1 MCFCYKTV
9 HCSSFLS
16 VFAFEFFGIQ
26 FFFRVASFALVGL
39 FSNGFTTRPCIS
51 FFAVPYNLSLLYFTL
66 LFFSFFPSYSFRL
79 FLVSFVSPWHL
90 TNPGTNFQLFP
101 LVALFLLLISLFT
114 STSLLPWLTAGQ
126 NYYRR
131 GQLKPTY
138 FICGRQPIYNRKRKL
153 ADSHSTR
160 ALCNHQ
166 CWT

>member
-1 MCFCYKTV
+1 MFVIKQCTV
-9 HCSSFLS
+9 VRFFRFSHFSFL
-16 VFAFEFFGIQ
+16 AYN
-26 FFFRVASFALVGL
+26 FFFELLPLRWFVCFLTDLQLDLVFL
-39 FSNGFTTRPCIS
+39 FSLYLTIF
-51 FFAVPYNLSLLYFTL
+51 LYFTL
-66 LFFSFFPSYSFRL
+66 LFFFPSYSFRL

-90 TNPGTNFQLFP
+90 TNPGTNFQP

-160 ALCNHQ
+160 TLCNHQ